1 MDERL
6 WLAERFE
13 EHRPRLRAIAF
24 RMLGS
29 VSEADDVLQ
38 ETWLRVTRADPSA
51 VENMAGW
58 LTTIVA
64 RMALNQLRSRRRRRE
79 ERFADSLPEP
89 IIDRPDGI
97 DPEHAAVLADSVG
110 LAMLVVLETLT
121 PAERLAFVLH
131 DTFGVPFDDIAPIV
145 DRTPTAARQ
154 LASRA
159 RRRIRSQP
167 IVPDTDLR
175 RQREVVDA
183 FQAAARDGDFE
194 GLVRVLDPEA
204 VVRADWGPGH
214 PRSGEIRG
222 AREVARQA
230 LDYARALGGREQPAL
245 VNGGAG
251 LVVLVGG
258 RLWAVM
264 GFTVNYGRIVE
275 IDILRDPVRLQRLS
289 MPSLGG

>member
-89 IIDRPDGI
+89 VIDRPDGI

-194 GLVRVLDPEA
+194 GLVRVLDQRPWCA
-204 VVRADWGPGH
+204 PTGAPGIPGPA
-214 PRSGEIRG
+214 RSGVPAKLPARRWTTLGRSAAGSSRRWSTGERACSSSWAGASGPSWNSPSITAGSSQSTSSATRSGSRG
-222 AREVARQA
+222 
-230 LDYARALGGREQPAL
+230 
-245 VNGGAG
+245 
-251 LVVLVGG
+251 
-258 RLWAVM
+258 
-264 GFTVNYGRIVE
+264 
-275 IDILRDPVRLQRLS
+275 
-289 MPSLGG
+289 